1 MKWPVVAKA
10 QAEEPGCRQGHSG
23 ISPIT
28 NPPKDSR
35 SLCRTPHSRDLAT
48 TVAESCPHM
57 GPCSPCVC
65 LQDTQLWPESGREQE
80 GLAEVTYP
88 TPVTSQDPSIPHPKV
103 SFHIPFSRGSPPCHL
118 LGGRIREEGGAMTH
132 LFLRER
138 GPRTISASSGQAD
151 EGRSKG
157 VL

>member
-103 SFHIPFSRGSPPCHL
+103 SFHIPFSRGSPSVSPARRTDQGRRGSNDPPFPTRKGAPHHL
-118 LGGRIREEGGAMTH
+118 S
-132 LFLRER
+132 FLR
-138 GPRTISASSGQAD
+138 AS
-151 EGRSKG
+151 
-157 VL
+157 